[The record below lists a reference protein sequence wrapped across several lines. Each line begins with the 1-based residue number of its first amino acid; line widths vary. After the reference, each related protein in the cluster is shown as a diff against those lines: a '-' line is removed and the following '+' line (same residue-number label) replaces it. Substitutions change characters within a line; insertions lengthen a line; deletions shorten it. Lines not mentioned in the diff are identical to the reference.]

1 MGLWSYNEVTKV
13 YSRSVLGK
21 HTKEGESPVSE
32 IYDSASNIQSTAGHE
47 KSCRKQAGP
56 PAKAKYSLMTDSEAV
71 P

>member
-1 MGLWSYNEVTKV
+1 MTKV